1 MLLNVIAAIPDMAGI
16 EADANFFLMI
26 DAVDDGAQFLKAA
39 SDFRAFA
46 CHGLKKHRCL
56 LLWMDDIVELLC
68 NKFNAFFRALSDMAA
83 RMEVVEIIW
92 QVLKACKVVGHGV
105 MRENTQIFLGGTGI
119 HRIGSMGD
127 ERAEAM
133 FFLIGQEFGNIL
145 KVEFLGAAAARIARK
160 ESKDVGVEFYR
171 FFAHGEKPLGRGE
184 VAANVQISF
193 VWHNDTPIV

>member
-16 EADANFFLMI
+16 EADAKFFLMV

-39 SDFRAFA
+39 SDFRTFA

-105 MRENTQIFLGGTGI
+105 MRKNAQIFLGRTGI
-119 HRIGSMGD
+119 HRIGRMGD
-127 ERAEAM
+127 ERAKTM
-133 FFLIGQEFGNIL
+133 FFFIGKKI
-145 KVEFLGAAAARIARK
+145 
-160 ESKDVGVEFYR
+160 SDVF
-171 FFAHGEKPLGRGE
+171 
-184 VAANVQISF
+184 
-193 VWHNDTPIV
+193 